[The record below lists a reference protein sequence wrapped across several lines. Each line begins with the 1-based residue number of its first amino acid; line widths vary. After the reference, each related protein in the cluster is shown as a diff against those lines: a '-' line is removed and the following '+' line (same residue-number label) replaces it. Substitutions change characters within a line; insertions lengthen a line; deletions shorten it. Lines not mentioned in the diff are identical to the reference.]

1 MTNNV
6 RYIYLLIQ
14 EASQGDGV
22 GLHLRSYNAWESG
35 EKQVTK
41 TIKIKTDM
49 CMIGWNKFG
58 ITYRFKIMYFLP
70 SQFRFHY
77 SF

>member
-14 EASQGDGV
+14 EASRGDGL

-35 EKQVTK
+35 KMWPK
-41 TIKIKTDM
+41 LFKKKTDM

-58 ITYRFKIMYFLP
+58 VTYRFKII
-70 SQFRFHY
+70 
-77 SF
+77 

>member
-22 GLHLRSYNAWESG
+22 GLLYE
-35 EKQVTK
+35 VTMLGK
-41 TIKIKTDM
+41 VVKCDQ
-49 CMIGWNKFG
+49 NN
-58 ITYRFKIMYFLP
+58 
-70 SQFRFHY
+70 
-77 SF
+77 

>member
-14 EASQGDGV
+14 EATRGDGV

-35 EKQVTK
+35 K
-41 TIKIKTDM
+41 M
-49 CMIGWNKFG
+49 
-58 ITYRFKIMYFLP
+58 
-70 SQFRFHY
+70 
-77 SF
+77 

>member
-22 GLHLRSYNAWESG
+22 GLQSYNAWESG
-35 EKQVTK
+35 K
-41 TIKIKTDM
+41 M
-49 CMIGWNKFG
+49 
-58 ITYRFKIMYFLP
+58 
-70 SQFRFHY
+70 
-77 SF
+77 

>member
-22 GLHLRSYNAWESG
+22 GLHLRSYILGKVVKCDQN
-35 EKQVTK
+35 
-41 TIKIKTDM
+41 
-49 CMIGWNKFG
+49 N
-58 ITYRFKIMYFLP
+58 
-70 SQFRFHY
+70 
-77 SF
+77 